1 MVHEGVVMRRASTP
15 EARVRWLATVACA
28 TAWATASSFAAEPR
42 LPADD
47 PAVTR
52 WEADVAALESLD
64 AVEQPPPAATLF
76 VGSSSI
82 RLWDS
87 IADDMAPR
95 PVIRRGYGGAR
106 YRDLAHHVPRLVAA
120 HDCRAIVVFVANDI
134 TPQEPATA
142 ADVMQDV
149 RAVHARIR
157 ARHPETPLFFVAV
170 TPTESRWAVW
180 PEIVRFNDAIAEF
193 VATKPGTFFIATADR
208 FLDPDS
214 GRPRP
219 ALFRDDRLHLNADG
233 YRVWAAAIAA
243 ALDEVIA
250 DVPAATAR

>member
-1 MVHEGVVMRRASTP
+1 MVHEGVAMRRASTP
-15 EARVRWLATVACA
+15 VARMRRLATVACA
-28 TAWATASSFAAEPR
+28 TALATASSFAAEPR

-52 WEADVAALESLD
+52 WEPDVAALEAMD
-64 AVEQPPPAATLF
+64 AVEQASPAATLF
-76 VGSSSI
+76 IGSSSI
-82 RLWDS
+82 RLWHS

-142 ADVMQDV
+142 EEVMQDV

-170 TPTESRWAVW
+170 TPTESRWGVW
-180 PEIVRFNDAIAEF
+180 PELVRLNDEIAEF
-193 VATKPGTFFIATADR
+193 AAAEPGTFFISTAEQ

-219 ALFRDDRLHLNADG
+219 ALFRDDRLHLNAEG
-233 YRVWAAAIAA
+233 YRVWAAVIAA
-243 ALDEVIA
+243 ALDEVLA
-250 DVPAATAR
+250 DAPAATAR